1 MKFEKIIKNITGIS
15 CPIFGISWNPP
26 KSEIQI
32 AKEIIIYLEEKR
44 VLYVPSEME
53 VPEHCITSV
62 IEIRNFLTN
71 QMMNI
76 NQNSPLYNYVS
87 AMRKSCNKFLQKCN
101 FRKQEVI
108 DYGGHW
114 GHWASWYFASA
125 LGEMRGVFGIMIL
138 QIASSYGLSVEN
150 DLASIIPNYEQ
161 GLDGELDE

>member
-26 KSEIQI
+26 KAEIQS
-32 AKEIIIYLEEKR
+32 AKEIIIYLEAKR

-53 VPEHCITSV
+53 VPQHCITSV

-76 NQNSPLYNYVS
+76 NQNSSLYNYVS
-87 AMRKSCNKFLQKCN
+87 AMRKSCNKFLQKFN
-101 FRKQEVI
+101 LRKREVI
-108 DYGGHW
+108 DYGGQ
-114 GHWASWYFASA
+114 WAIWYFTSA
-125 LGEMRGVFGIMIL
+125 LGEMRGVFGVMIL

-161 GLDGELDE
+161 DLEDELDG